1 MSIEDNTDNTMS
13 IEDNTDN
20 TMSIEDNTDN
30 TMSCEQIGR
39 GPIPRGNDA
48 NRRGYI

>member
-20 TMSIEDNTDN
+20 TMHKDGQIEKNSDLQNT
-30 TMSCEQIGR
+30 TQIE
-39 GPIPRGNDA
+39 IPFISNI
-48 NRRGYI
+48 YI

>member
-20 TMSIEDNTDN
+20 TMHK
-30 TMSCEQIGR
+30 IGQSEKQ
-39 GPIPRGNDA
+39 
-48 NRRGYI
+48 